1 MAKFPAEAERSVTVK
16 VPLKVA
22 HDYLWDVVGSS
33 DCVPSLRTCK
43 RVGTN
48 TFRFVFE
55 DKHVGPLTIGVQ
67 YTARYETNGKDRITF
82 ESITASGDNADAT
95 GTFRLQAAGSQSTRI
110 SLRQMLAPDTPVP
123 RLIQGLFRS
132 TVEREVAD
140 GVRGFLDNVKAA
152 LESA

>member
-16 VPLKVA
+16 VPLKAA

-33 DCVPSLRTCK
+33 DCIPSLRTCK
-43 RVGTN
+43 RVATN
-48 TFRFVFE
+48 TYRFLYE
-55 DKHVGPLTIGVQ
+55 DKYIGPLTISVR

-82 ESITASGDNADAT
+82 ESIDASGDNADAA
-95 GTFRLQAAGSQSTRI
+95 GTIRFQAAGAQSTRI
-110 SLRQMLAPDTPVP
+110 SLRQMLAPDSPVP

-140 GVRGFLDNVKAA
+140 GVREFLDNVKAA

>member
-16 VPLKVA
+16 VPLRA
-22 HDYLWDVVGSS
+22 AFDYLWDVVGSS
-33 DCVPSLRTCK
+33 NCIPGIRTCK

-48 TFRFVFE
+48 TYRFLYE
-55 DKHVGPLTIGVQ
+55 DKYVGPLTISVQ
-67 YTARYETNGKDRITF
+67 YTARYESNGKDRITF
-82 ESITASGDNADAT
+82 ESIDAGGDTADASGT
-95 GTFRLQAAGSQSTRI
+95 IRFQAAGSQGTRI
-110 SLRQMLAPDTPVP
+110 ALRQMLAPDSPVP

-132 TVEREVAD
+132 TVEREVAE